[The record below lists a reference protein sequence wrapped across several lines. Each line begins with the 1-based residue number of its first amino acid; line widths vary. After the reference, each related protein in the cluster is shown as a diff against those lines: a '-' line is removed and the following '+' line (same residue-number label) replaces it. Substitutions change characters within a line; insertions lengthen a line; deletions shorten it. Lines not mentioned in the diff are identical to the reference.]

1 VVKGL
6 VACKVLELVGNEVL
20 HQEERRDESKSESQE
35 GGREIT
41 REKRL
46 GGSLNS

>member
-1 VVKGL
+1 L

-35 GGREIT
+35 GGRARERGSEW
-41 REKRL
+41 REKFEF
-46 GGSLNS
+46 S